1 MGDQLKNRIAIVTG
15 GSQGI
20 GKAISTSLANA
31 GATVIIANIPS
42 KRSDVEQLV
51 SDLNGSGLQAFGHE
65 LDVTNVQDIHRA
77 FQEIVSTHKKID
89 ILINNAG
96 IRASSSVLEAT
107 EDLWDAVQAV
117 NLKGVF
123 FASQAAAK
131 YMIRQ
136 NHGRIINIAS
146 QLAVTAAP
154 NRSIYIASKGGVI
167 ALTKSMALEW
177 ASNGI
182 TVNAIGPGPT
192 NTPMTS
198 TPDPTRSDA
207 DFLKRSPIGRRLE
220 PEEIAEA
227 AVFLASDDAKAIN
240 GHHLLVDAGW
250 SIG

>member
-1 MGDQLKNRIAIVTG
+1 MANQLENRVAIITG

-20 GKAISTSLANA
+20 GKAISTSLASA
-31 GATVIIANIPS
+31 GATAIITNVHS
-42 KRSDVEQLV
+42 KNSDIEQLV
-51 SDLNGSGLQAFGHE
+51 SELNKSGLSAFGYE
-65 LDVTNVQDIHRA
+65 LDVTDVPSITNVFDKIAKSHG
-77 FQEIVSTHKKID
+77 TID
-89 ILINNAG
+89 ILVNNAG
-96 IRASSSVLEAT
+96 IRASSSVLHAT
-107 EDLWDAVQAV
+107 EDLWDSVQAV

-131 YMIRQ
+131 HMIRQ
-136 NHGRIINIAS
+136 NRGRIINIAS

-177 ASNGI
+177 ASLGI

-198 TPDPTRSDA
+198 NPDSNRNDTE
-207 DFLKRSPIGRRLE
+207 FLKRSPIGRRLE

-227 AVFLASDDAKAIN
+227 AVFLASDGAKSIN

-250 SIG
+250 SIS